1 MQQSR
6 MCVVPFGHSAAYAL
20 ELFLDLGIGAGRAG
34 RGVAAAAARSKR
46 CLVLC
51 VLYSAWGQ

>member
-1 MQQSR
+1 
-6 MCVVPFGHSAAYAL
+6 MCVVRFGHSAAYAL
-20 ELFLDLGIGAGRAG
+20 EPFLDLGIGAGRAG